1 MLFIK
6 IFFAV
11 LIIVCIVFYIMYLWD
26 FALVLLIVMAVL
38 PVIMFI
44 STYAAKK
51 MIDIDFAVKDNTAAK
66 KENFPIQ
73 LKVLNR
79 SIIPIGKAE
88 VHIEYCN
95 IFSGETGS
103 FTLLIPVQA
112 RNVQSVSFQL
122 SSRFC
127 GIVKVRCA
135 YIDIF
140 DPLRIFRFRAGS
152 SIQTE
157 ISIMPEGLEISGRV
171 SSTDRLNDESS
182 VFSEY
187 AAGDDPSEIFDL
199 RNYNQGD
206 RLNRIHWKL
215 SLKKDEFIVKDYSLP
230 VDIPCTIFLNLRCS
244 EKSVYTLPVF
254 DTLIETFVSMSQ
266 FLIENERVH
275 TVVYYN
281 FKAGN
286 FVEVNI
292 DSSDSLAY
300 MIRELLISL
309 SDTLECGLPEEYFIE
324 RENFSLS
331 SFIFISPEVQPAVM
345 EFIEG
350 NIDADIKNALIV
362 VKSQEDAAK
371 IQGYSTVN
379 TIPVIIGRIRSS
391 IRDIE
396 V

>member
-26 FALVLLIVMAVL
+26 FALVLLIAMIVL
-38 PVIMFI
+38 PVIMFV
-44 STYAAKK
+44 STYIAKK

-66 KENFPIQ
+66 KENFPVQ
-73 LKVLNR
+73 LKVVNR

-88 VHIEYCN
+88 VQIEYCN
-95 IFSGETGS
+95 IFSGETGK

-127 GIVKVRCA
+127 GIVKVQCA
-135 YIDIF
+135 CIDIF
-140 DPLRIFRFRAGS
+140 DPLRIFRFKAGKN
-152 SIQTE
+152 IQTN
-157 ISIMPEGLEISGRV
+157 ILIMPEGREISGRV

-187 AAGDDPSEIFDL
+187 ASGDDPSEIFDL

-254 DTLIETFVSMSQ
+254 DTLIETFVSVSQ

-275 TVVYYN
+275 KVVYYN
-281 FKAGN
+281 FKARS
-286 FVEVNI
+286 FVEADI
-292 DSSDSLAY
+292 DSSDSISYL
-300 MIRELLISL
+300 IQELLLSL
-309 SDTLECGLPEEYFIE
+309 SDTSECRLPEEYFIE
-324 RENFSLS
+324 KENFSLS
-331 SFIFISPEVQPAVM
+331 SFIFISPEVQPSVM
-345 EFIEG
+345 EFIDG

-362 VKSQEDAAK
+362 VKSQEDAVK
-371 IQGYSTVN
+371 IQSYSTIN

-391 IRDIE
+391 VKDIE